1 MKIKCNL
8 FNFNNLPKDKRKRPH
23 PMMRKYNIKAKNYLE
38 AILKTLSKHSP
49 HSFNDLS
56 KAFVNVN
63 YSYDRLKTTMIISSM
78 FCYNLVELSSI
89 KKRK

>member
-1 MKIKCNL
+1 MQIEGNREKLTNCEK
-8 FNFNNLPKDKRKRPH
+8 
-23 PMMRKYNIKAKNYLE
+23 

-49 HSFNDLS
+49 HSFNDLV
-56 KAFVNVN
+56 KAFINVD
-63 YSYDRLKTTMIISSM
+63 YSYDRLKTTIIISSM